1 VLLLHGHAHELRQ
14 DFGNVHNQMLQQRKG
29 KKNADCANTIGMD
42 LERMLFFVVHHPM
55 DAETHNIPPGEEVKR
70 LFSGYQMLECT
81 CTNGNNEERGILV
94 LLREE
99 SRYTMHMCS
108 RRSSMRHTQMSRC
121 KRDWKY

>member
-55 DAETHNIPPGEEVKR
+55 GAKTHNI
-70 LFSGYQMLECT
+70 QLET
-81 CTNGNNEERGILV
+81 RKEIGV
-94 LLREE
+94 V
-99 SRYTMHMCS
+99 
-108 RRSSMRHTQMSRC
+108 RSQ
-121 KRDWKY
+121 WK